1 MSETGKESSRLKE
14 RVDALCVEMIDRGLL
29 FSEALGQFE
38 KSFITE
44 VLRRC
49 DGNILRASEK
59 LEIHRNT
66 LSKRLSLYRKSARR

>member
-1 MSETGKESSRLKE
+1 MSETGKEPIRLKE
-14 RVDALCVEMIDRGLL
+14 RVDALCAEMIDRGLL

-66 LSKRLSLYRKSARR
+66 LSKRLAQYRKSARK

>member
-1 MSETGKESSRLKE
+1 MSETGRESIRLKE
-14 RVDALCVEMIDRGLL
+14 RVDALCAEMIDRGLL

-66 LSKRLSLYRKSARR
+66 LSKRLAQYRKSARK

>member
-1 MSETGKESSRLKE
+1 MSETVRETLRLKE

-49 DGNILRASEK
+49 DGNVLRASQK
-59 LEIHRNT
+59 LDIHRNT
-66 LSKRLSLYRKSARR
+66 LSKRLSQYRKSARR

>member
-1 MSETGKESSRLKE
+1 MSENVKEPSRLKE

-44 VLRRC
+44 MMRRC

-66 LSKRLSLYRKSARR
+66 LSKRLSQYRKFGRK